1 MNVKEMGWDNNDWI
15 HVVQDKE
22 KFWAH
27 VNMVINLYVPELHKM
42 WDISLAEALLALQ
55 EGRCSL

>member
-1 MNVKEMGWDNNDWI
+1 MNVKEMGWDNIDWI

-27 VNMVINLYVPELHKM
+27 ANMVINL
-42 WDISLAEALLALQ
+42 
-55 EGRCSL
+55 

>member
-1 MNVKEMGWDNNDWI
+1 MGWDNNDWI